1 MNGRA
6 DKLEETA
13 LIADFF
19 SAIKEDYRIS
29 ITHIGI
35 YVALISYWRAQG
47 FRSPVYAF
55 SRDIMKIAKI
65 SAPGTYHK
73 RIKELAEYGYITYEP
88 SFDRTEGSMIFFR
101 ETPGDQTSDLLN
113 VND

>member
-1 MNGRA
+1 MKEK
-6 DKLEETA
+6 DKVDETA
-13 LIADFF
+13 LIAGFF
-19 SAIKEDYRIS
+19 SAIREDCRIS
-29 ITHIGI
+29 TTHIGI
-35 YVALISYWRAQG
+35 YVALVTYWRMQG
-47 FRSPVYAF
+47 AISPIYAF

-101 ETPGDQTSDLLN
+101 ETLANQPGGDLL
-113 VND
+113 